1 MYKAILFV
9 TGRTVSRLINTAGQY
24 AGIAIGL
31 MGRFSGLGF
40 MGAPVF
46 FAVTAHNRLTA
57 LFPGLPGWAGTE
69 ETFTPILIVKHP
81 L

>member
-1 MYKAILFV
+1 
-9 TGRTVSRLINTAGQY
+9 
-24 AGIAIGL
+24 
-31 MGRFSGLGF
+31 MGRFSGLSF

-57 LFPGLPGWAGTE
+57 LYPGLPGWAGTE